1 MSVPDEFQ
9 RGNERWFLR
18 GGNFT
23 KQNTPLISISI
34 FIELLA
40 ISREAVS
47 SVHNARGQEA
57 GKFYWDHQSHRLTY
71 DVRVRPSG
79 GPLLPS
85 TWPCEIR
92 SGSLILKSWM
102 RASFLMD
109 GQVQLRG
116 TAELHQRRRLLD
128 RRDFSFLTHSE
139 QIRTEVFPLGQING
153 DRGEV
158 RIRTE
163 VSEDT
168 P

>member
-1 MSVPDEFQ
+1 MSVPDEFR

-23 KQNTPLISISI
+23 KQNIPMVRVSL

-40 ISREAVS
+40 I
-47 SVHNARGQEA
+47 HRGDNVPSIHLHGQGA
-57 GKFYWDHQSHRLTY
+57 GKFHWDHQAHLLTY

-79 GPLLPS
+79 SPLLPS

-92 SGSLILKSWM
+92 SGSLVLKTWM

-116 TAELHQRRRLLD
+116 TAELYRQRTLLD
-128 RRDFSFLTHSE
+128 RRDFSFLTQGE
-139 QIRTEVFPLGQING
+139 EVRTEVLPLGQVNG

-163 VSEDT
+163 VSEEIN
-168 P
+168 